1 MQKMLRLPASGILVS
16 VCAAATPEPT
26 VHWWTQRTP
35 GDTRVAQAVSLT
47 DIRKSFSGRP
57 CLNGLSFSIEEGE
70 IFGYLGA
77 NGAGKSTTLRVLL
90 GLLHP
95 DAGTAQVL
103 GLNVTTDAARIRRL
117 VGVELA
123 IDGLYGRLSAENN
136 LDFFGRIAGMDAS
149 ARRRRIRELLMACGL
164 WERREEKVAKWST
177 GMRRKLAMARAM
189 LHQPKLLMLDEPFSG
204 LDPVAAVDLR
214 EQLRMMAA
222 EERVT
227 VLLTTHD
234 IEHVELLCTRT
245 AVLRDGVIQAIAAPS
260 DLGIGDGP
268 LEVDATGEGLTVQL
282 LDGMMATGLIL
293 SYQTLA
299 NTNGAKGD
307 EAFRLRCTA
316 EARSE
321 LGVALVNGG
330 VRLEE
335 LTTVRASLEQRLVRM
350 MRAEA

>member
-1 MQKMLRLPASGILVS
+1 M
-16 VCAAATPEPT
+16 
-26 VHWWTQRTP
+26 
-35 GDTRVAQAVSLT
+35 RVPDAVVLT
-47 DIRKSFSGRP
+47 EIQKSFSGRP
-57 CLNGLSFSIEEGE
+57 CLSGLSFSIEEGE

-77 NGAGKSTTLRVLL
+77 NGAGKSTTLRILL
-90 GLLHP
+90 GLLRP
-95 DAGTAQVL
+95 DGGTAQVL
-103 GLNVTTDAARIRRL
+103 GLDVAKEPARVRRL

-123 IDGLYGRLSAENN
+123 ADGLYGRLSAENN
-136 LDFFGRIAGMDAS
+136 LDFFARIAGMDAA
-149 ARRRRIRELLMACGL
+149 ARSRRIRELLTSCGL

-214 EQLRMMAA
+214 EQLRMLAA

-245 AVLRDGVIQAIAAPS
+245 AVLRDGVIQAIATPS
-260 DLGIGDGP
+260 ALGLSDGP
-268 LEVDATGEGLTVQL
+268 MEVDASGEGLTSTL
-282 LDGMMATGLIL
+282 LDAMVTRGLIL
-293 SYQTLA
+293 SYQAATDGNDA
-299 NTNGAKGD
+299 ARNGTV
-307 EAFRLRCTA
+307 RLRCTA
-316 EARSE
+316 ATRSE
-321 LGVALVNGG
+321 LGVALVGGG

-350 MRAEA
+350 MREEA

>member
-1 MQKMLRLPASGILVS
+1 MAD
-16 VCAAATPEPT
+16 A
-26 VHWWTQRTP
+26 
-35 GDTRVAQAVSLT
+35 VALK
-47 DIRKSFSGRP
+47 DIEKSFAGRP
-57 CLNGLSFSIEEGE
+57 CLRGLSFSIAEGE

-77 NGAGKSTTLRVLL
+77 NGAGKSTTLRILL

-95 DAGTAQVL
+95 EAGTAYVL
-103 GLNVTTDAARIRRL
+103 GLNVASDAARIRQF

-136 LDFFGRIAGMDAS
+136 LDFFARIAGLDAA
-149 ARRRRIRELLMACGL
+149 ARSRRIRELLTSCGL

-189 LHQPKLLMLDEPFSG
+189 LHKPKLLMLDEPFSG

-214 EQLRMMAA
+214 EQLRVMAA

-245 AVLRDGVIQAIAAPS
+245 AVLRDGIIQAIAAPE
-260 DLGIGDGP
+260 DLGATDGP
-268 LEVDATGEGLTVQL
+268 IEVEVAGQGLTTDL
-282 LDGMMATGLIL
+282 LDTMVQRGLIL
-293 SYQTLA
+293 SYSELS
-299 NTNGAKGD
+299 NGNGAPMANG
-307 EAFRLRCTA
+307 AMRMQCTSA
-316 EARSE
+316 TRPD
-321 LGVALVNGG
+321 LGVALVAAG

-335 LTTVRASLEQRLVRM
+335 LSTVRTSLEQRLVRM
-350 MRAEA
+350 MREEAKP